1 VSADRLVLLRHG
13 RTAYNRAGI
22 WQGQADI
29 PLDDL
34 GRDQSK
40 AVAEYLV
47 ADCPAAV
54 VASDLVRARE
64 TGQAVAD
71 AAGVPLAL
79 DRRLREIDVGA
90 WQDRTDTDIAA
101 SGDGDE
107 LAAYRRGEDVRAG
120 GAERLSDVGH
130 RGAQA
135 LTEHAAA
142 VAAGTLVV
150 ASHGVV
156 LRCAALTLLG
166 VPRELWTVLGGLP
179 NCSWGVIAP
188 GGAGWRLLAWGLTA
202 PDAPGSGA
210 PRITGVNAPRPVV

>member
-13 RTAYNRAGI
+13 RTAYNQAGI

-29 PLDDL
+29 TLDDL

-47 ADCPAAV
+47 AERPAAV
-54 VASDLVRARE
+54 VASDLVRARN

-71 AAGVPLAL
+71 AAGVPLSV

-90 WQDRTDTDIAA
+90 WQDRTDADIAA
-101 SGDGDE
+101 SGDADA
-107 LAAYRRGEDVRAG
+107 LAAYRRGEDVPAG

-130 RGAQA
+130 RGAEA
-135 LTEHAAA
+135 LAEHAASIP
-142 VAAGTLVV
+142 AGTLVV

-156 LRCAALTLLG
+156 LRCAALRLLG
-166 VPRELWTVLGGLP
+166 VPRELWSMLGGLP
-179 NCSWGVIAP
+179 NSGWGVIAR
-188 GGAGWRLLAWGLTA
+188 GRAGWRLVAWGLTA
-202 PDAPGSGA
+202 PDVPASDAPPSREMNAA
-210 PRITGVNAPRPVV
+210 PRIV

>member
-13 RTAYNRAGI
+13 RTAYNQAGI

-47 ADCPAAV
+47 AQRPAAV
-54 VASDLVRARE
+54 VASDLVRARD

-71 AAGVPLAL
+71 AAGVPVAL

-90 WQDRTDTDIAA
+90 WQDRTEADIAA
-101 SGDGDE
+101 AGDADA
-107 LAAYRRGEDVRAG
+107 LAAYRRGEDVAAG

-130 RGAQA
+130 RGAEA
-135 LTEHAAA
+135 LAEHAGS
-142 VAAGTLVV
+142 VFGGTLVV
-150 ASHGVV
+150 ASHGAV
-156 LRCAALTLLG
+156 LRCAALRLLG
-166 VPRELWTVLGGLP
+166 VPRELWSMLGGLP
-179 NCSWGVIAP
+179 NCGWGVIAP
-188 GGAGWRLLAWGLTA
+188 GQAGWRLLAWGLTA
-202 PDAPGSGA
+202 PDAPASDA
-210 PRITGVNAPRPVV
+210 PRARV